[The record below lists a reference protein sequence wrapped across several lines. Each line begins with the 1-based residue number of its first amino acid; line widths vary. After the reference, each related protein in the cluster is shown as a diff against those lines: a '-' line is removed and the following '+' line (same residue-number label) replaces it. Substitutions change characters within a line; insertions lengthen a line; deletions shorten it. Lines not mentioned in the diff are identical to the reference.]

1 MNQSLCPGA
10 FRALTVVLASLLL
23 SVTASAQLTVV
34 SVQPAINASNVLPNA
49 DVVVTF
55 DRAIAASAL
64 PPSTD
69 DLKVFG
75 KSTGPAAGAWSL
87 GPGGLS
93 ARFTPAVPHGL
104 TPAQALRSVTLSSA
118 EFLGIDDHVGS
129 LDKGKHATLF
139 VADGD
144 PFELGTKIEHAFV
157 QGRKISLTDK
167 QTALDAKYREK
178 YRQRGTL
185 KRD

>member
-1 MNQSLCPGA
+1 
-10 FRALTVVLASLLL
+10 
-23 SVTASAQLTVV
+23 
-34 SVQPAINASNVLPNA
+34 
-49 DVVVTF
+49 
-55 DRAIAASAL
+55 
-64 PPSTD
+64 
-69 DLKVFG
+69 
-75 KSTGPAAGAWSL
+75 
-87 GPGGLS
+87 
-93 ARFTPAVPHGL
+93 
-104 TPAQALRSVTLSSA
+104 VTLSSA